1 MSTRQIQ
8 VKHREQYIDAI
19 KVFALL
25 MVFLLHTQRGVEV
38 TDPCHNFVLFYG
50 ARCAMPL
57 FFMVNGALILNKD
70 TFTWEYYKVK
80 VLNILRLLVLWGGVT
95 FLYFLILVPVG
106 WRQALKEG
114 VKAILG
120 YQWVINTWFFMTFI
134 IIYTILLFGFNF
146 IKQNIMKI
154 VGILLCI
161 CVIIEIISIVRIFK
175 GGFFIQDYINQR
187 FRFWTWFFYFGLGYV
202 LRKATI
208 KINKCAFPGLC
219 FSG

>member
-134 IIYTILLFGFNF
+134 IIYTILLGING
-146 IKQNIMKI
+146 IMYYFLHSHFYFMLMVIMI
-154 VGILLCI
+154 VSPFVCI
-161 CVIIEIISIVRIFK
+161 CIYK
-175 GGFFIQDYINQR
+175 M
-187 FRFWTWFFYFGLGYV
+187 
-202 LRKATI
+202 K
-208 KINKCAFPGLC
+208 
-219 FSG
+219 